1 MARSKTDIEL
11 STSDAN
17 LYVNIAKE
25 AIDIGPAEDFKVW
38 ARTSVRKLFPHE
50 MLIAGVAQQT
60 DKQVAVD
67 RLLPVGFPMPFI
79 EAVADRR
86 GSFACP
92 TLESWF
98 RQGQPQLYE
107 PNSTRYSIE
116 SLNPSRE
123 FERYDLKNVAAHG
136 ISDVSGKVATYFSF
150 SQIPKSLTQRHAD
163 LLELLVPHLH
173 HAYIRATS
181 GSTKIP
187 ECNQRATQMTGHPSL
202 DWTHGFRLTA
212 REHEILYWIGMGNT
226 NDEISRTLHR
236 ARDTVK
242 HQVSS
247 VLKKLNVS
255 TRQEAVALA
264 IRNGLLPERRGQT
277 IDTK

>member
-1 MARSKTDIEL
+1 MARGKTNIEL
-11 STSDAN
+11 STADASHFVN
-17 LYVNIAKE
+17 LAGE
-25 AIDIGPAEDFKVW
+25 AIDIASPEDFKAW

-50 MLIAGVAQQT
+50 MLIAGVAKQT
-60 DKQVAVD
+60 AKSVAVD
-67 RLLPVGFPMPFI
+67 RLIPVGFPMPFI
-79 EAVADRR
+79 EAVTERR
-86 GSFACP
+86 GCFACP
-92 TLESWF
+92 TLETWF
-98 RQGQPQLYE
+98 QHGQPQLYE
-107 PNSTRYSIE
+107 PNATHYGGDATQ
-116 SLNPSRE
+116 PVRE

-136 ISDVSGKVATYFSF
+136 VSDVSGAMATYFSF
-150 SQIPKSLTQRHAD
+150 SQIPQALSQRHGQ

-181 GSTKIP
+181 RSVSASDIGRPASYVAD
-187 ECNQRATQMTGHPSL
+187 RHSH
-202 DWTHGFRLTA
+202 DWALGFRLTA
-212 REHEILYWIGMGNT
+212 REREILYWLGMGNT
-226 NDEISRTLHR
+226 NDEISRTIHR

-264 IRNGLLPERRGQT
+264 IRIGLLPERRGQT